1 MKKVI
6 FVLHALLICMSVFMI
21 VKANEAGNSYR
32 IKLNKISAFVSWD
45 DWKEPV
51 YTWPTNRE
59 IRLPASEVPPLDV
72 IVDDYIRA
80 LGGREAIKKLKT
92 RKITGLYIDDLSSRE
107 PPVHNEH
114 PLEAYAEA
122 PDKWMI
128 KLDLPNGTEQN
139 GYDGETGWK
148 VNPDRIEKDSRMRRS
163 WLGFILNPQ
172 GPLHIHEYFGDMQVS
187 EMKTDGERAVYVVET
202 NANPL
207 WFDTESGLLVRA
219 GGNWRLQDYRKMDG
233 IMVATRVSVSRKGG
247 ETYFFFKNI
256 HHNIPMDDGIF
267 SMPDHEK
274 LFPEAFAGIDDQI
287 KIGGKTFAF
296 YPEVLNTRPDIPSP
310 YESENGMEVV
320 TGITR
325 NGEFTLLPVTLEN
338 GLPYKY
344 GETQKGCQPLV
355 DREDFPALF
364 RTGLHAEAELDQTE
378 MITGRSV
385 AEITDAGRPGAASGA
400 GFMSRDEDIL
410 SVLKG
415 DNRLVRAMGLTH
427 PHVARALFHLW
438 NTSLI
443 NIELSQQDIKPWGD
457 IQTILY
463 NRQRVHFTV
472 ASTRGWQNSIFDDEI
487 YGGYHI
493 NIWREILPEE
503 KEFLHN
509 HYSRLSP
516 VQIETLIKQLSH
528 IHIGEMVPYYIMRYG
543 FYEGHTDY
551 RADPIALAFIFGL
564 KTLKELEAV
573 FDGQLYEMLTT
584 PFPGREY

>member
-1 MKKVI
+1 MKKII
-6 FVLHALLICMSVFMI
+6 FALPALLICMAVFMAAR
-21 VKANEAGNSYR
+21 ANRVGYTCS
-32 IKLNKISAFVSWD
+32 IKPKEISSFVSWN

-51 YTWPTNRE
+51 VEWAPIRE
-59 IRLPASEVPPLDV
+59 IRTSVSDLPQLDV
-72 IVDDYIRA
+72 ILDDYIRA
-80 LGGREAIKKLKT
+80 LGGREAITKLTT
-92 RKITGLYIDDLSSRE
+92 RKITGLYIDDLPSRE
-107 PPVHNEH
+107 SPVHNEH
-114 PLEAYAEA
+114 PFEAYAEA

-128 KLDLPNGTEQN
+128 KLDLPNGSEQN

-148 VNPDRIEKDSRMRRS
+148 VNPDRIEKDSRMQRS

-172 GPLHIHEYFGDMQVS
+172 GSLYMNEYFGDMHVS
-187 EMKTDGERAVYVVET
+187 GMKNDGERTVYVVET
-202 NANPL
+202 NADPL
-207 WFDTESGLLVRA
+207 WFDTKSGLLVKA
-219 GGNWRLQDYRKMDG
+219 GGSWELQDYRKVDG
-233 IMVATRVSVSRKGG
+233 IMVATRVSASRKGG
-247 ETYFFFKNI
+247 ETFFSFKNI
-256 HHNIPMDDGIF
+256 QHNIPIDDGIF

-274 LFPEAFAGIDDQI
+274 FFPEAFAGIDDQI
-287 KIGGKTFAF
+287 KIGGKTYAF

-310 YESENGMEVV
+310 YRTGCCMETV
-320 TGITR
+320 TSITR
-325 NGEFTLLPVTLEN
+325 NGEYTIIPVTLKD

-344 GETQKGCQPLV
+344 GKTYKGYQLQV
-355 DREDFPALF
+355 NGNDFPSLAG
-364 RTGLHAEAELDQTE
+364 TGLHADAELDQTE

-385 AEITDAGRPGAASGA
+385 AEITDAGQPGAASGA

-427 PHVARALFHLW
+427 PQMARALFHLW
-438 NTSLI
+438 NTSLK

-457 IQTILY
+457 IQTIFY

-503 KEFLHN
+503 KEFLHSR
-509 HYSRLSP
+509 YSRLKP
-516 VQIETLIKQLSH
+516 DQMETLIKRLSH

-573 FDGQLYEMLTT
+573 FDGQLYEILTT